1 MERFV
6 TGLVE
11 SYGYVIVFLLVGIES
26 LGIPLPGETALLV
39 AAAFAALSGL
49 DIYVVV
55 AVAAAGAI
63 IGDNT
68 GYWIGRKG
76 GMALVRRFGRRVG
89 LNARKID
96 RIRSFFDRYG
106 PKAVFFGRFVA
117 VLRTWVAV
125 FAGTAHMPY
134 GRFMLFNALGG
145 VVWSI
150 IIGTLGFLFG
160 TQLPRIKH
168 YLNLVTI
175 IALALIA
182 VAVVLAILLRRRAH
196 ERHPVP

>member
-1 MERFV
+1 MDQFI
-6 TGLVE
+6 THLIQ

-39 AAAFAALSGL
+39 AAAFAALGHL
-49 DIYVVV
+49 DIYVVI
-55 AVAAAGAI
+55 AFAAAGAI

-76 GMALVRRFGRRVG
+76 GMALIRRYGRKVHLTPRKVERVWH
-89 LNARKID
+89 
-96 RIRSFFDRYG
+96 FFDRYG
-106 PKAVFFGRFVA
+106 PKAVFFGRFIA

-125 FAGTAHMPY
+125 FAGTAHMAY

-150 IIGTLGFLFG
+150 VVGVLGYMFGSQLSTL
-160 TQLPRIKH
+160 KH
-168 YLNLVTI
+168 YMNEVT
-175 IALALIA
+175 L
-182 VAVVLAILLRRRAH
+182 VVLAVIVAAVVVIVLVRRAH
-196 ERHPVP
+196 EHRTTP

>member
-1 MERFV
+1 MEQFI
-6 TGLVE
+6 TGLVQ

-39 AAAFAALSGL
+39 AAAFAALGEL
-49 DIYVVV
+49 DIYLVI

-76 GMALVRRFGRRVG
+76 GMALVERYGRKVHLTRKKIERV
-89 LNARKID
+89 RY
-96 RIRSFFDRYG
+96 FFDRYG
-106 PKAVFFGRFVA
+106 AKTVFLGRFIA

-134 GRFMLFNALGG
+134 DRFMLFNALGG
-145 VVWSI
+145 IVWSI
-150 IIGTLGFLFG
+150 VVGVLGYLFG
-160 TQLPRIKH
+160 SQLATLKH
-168 YLNLVTI
+168 YMNVVTI
-175 IALALIA
+175 AV
-182 VAVVLAILLRRRAH
+182 VAVIAAIIVVVLLRRSRA
-196 ERHPVP
+196 RRMAP